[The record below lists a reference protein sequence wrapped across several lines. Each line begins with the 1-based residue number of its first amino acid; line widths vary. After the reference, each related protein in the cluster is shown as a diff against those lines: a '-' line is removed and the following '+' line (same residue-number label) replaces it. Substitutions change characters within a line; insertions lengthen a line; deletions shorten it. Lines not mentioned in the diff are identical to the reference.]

1 VKSWHVFFAL
11 PFFTALGINS
21 KADSP
26 HDFKSNKDLGHTIVS
41 ELEAGQLDLLEN
53 QYQDFQGQTLGDGT
67 SKFWVYF
74 DAFFTKTSF
83 AGSLQEATSF
93 TKKARQWLR
102 ERPDSVPAVLALLEC
117 LLGECQYLRKSF
129 LLGTAPKNPEQIETR
144 GAEIDSLLRTFP
156 AQDALVASPQYYSTT
171 VQFFPLMAADY
182 KIFQGLEHDL
192 MHIDPYF
199 APFYIG
205 SISWLKSK
213 RQKDTSFPRAE
224 IWLLDH
230 LKPTALDSDEEKA
243 KKCRTYAQVLAFD
256 MDKDQ
261 PLDGTLLDWPT
272 LKAGLQSFIQIYGS
286 ETDWPSR
293 LLAYSWQFKDKEAAK
308 EALSIIQ
315 GNYSG
320 EIFTDPTAFQQL
332 GQWVESEEN

>member
-1 VKSWHVFFAL
+1 VKSGPVFLAL
-11 PFFTALGINS
+11 SFFTALGINS
-21 KADSP
+21 QADSP
-26 HDFKSNKDLGHTIVS
+26 HDLRKNKDLGGTIVS

-53 QYQDFQGQTLGDGT
+53 QYQDFQSRTLGDGT

-93 TKKARQWLR
+93 TEKARQWLR

-117 LLGECQYLRKSF
+117 LLGQCQYLRKSF
-129 LLGTAPKNPEQIETR
+129 LAGTTPKDPEQIETR
-144 GAEIDSLLRTFP
+144 RFEIDSLLRTFP

-171 VQFFPLMAADY
+171 IQFFPLTAADY
-182 KIFQGLEHDL
+182 KIFQDLEHDL
-192 MHIDPYF
+192 THIDPYF
-199 APFYIG
+199 APFYIR
-205 SISWLKSK
+205 SLSWLKFK

-230 LKPTALDSDEEKA
+230 LKPTALDSDEERA

-256 MDKDQ
+256 RDKDQ
-261 PLDGTLLDWPT
+261 PLDATLLDWPT
-272 LKAGLQSFIQIYGS
+272 LKAGLQSFIQIYGP

-293 LLAYSWQFKDKEAAK
+293 LLAYSWQFKDKETAK

-315 GNYSG
+315 GNYSS
-320 EIFTDPTAFQQL
+320 EIFTDPTAFQDL
-332 GQWVESEEN
+332 GKWLESAEE